1 MAMPEIAVIV
11 AVVTLA
17 ACVQGCIG
25 FGMALIAAPILVLVD
40 PALVPGPLMAS
51 GLLLV
56 SLVALR
62 DRAHADLETV
72 RWAILGNVGGAAAGA
87 WVLTLLDASGFSLLF
102 GLLVLV
108 GVALSASGLHVRVSR
123 GSTLGAGMLGGFMA
137 TTSAIGG
144 PPVALVYQHSE
155 AARFRGTLST
165 YFIASSLVGLIALSS
180 VGRFGRAE
188 MELALLL
195 IPGQVVGF
203 LLSSWLTRVLREAS
217 VRPVVLVLS
226 GLAALVVLGR
236 VLITGG

>member
-155 AARFRGTLST
+155 AARTPSA
-165 YFIASSLVGLIALSS
+165 IASRAVAL
-180 VGRFGRAE
+180 RAS
-188 MELALLL
+188 ADANA
-195 IPGQVVGF
+195 PWNT
-203 LLSSWLTRVLREAS
+203 SPA
-217 VRPVVLVLS
+217 PVVSTTFTRWARKRRTL
-226 GLAALVVLGR
+226 LASQWIPPLAPR
-236 VLITGG
+236 VMIGVPPYRCARSRIARCGSPSAK